1 MTTATTLIGA
11 ATLFS
16 LATFSNLKASTIDLP
31 LYGFQIDSLD
41 AQVDSLSPAKTL
53 IMFLPESNGFQP
65 NINVLIQPYNGT
77 INDYIAMSK
86 EQFKQMSCSVVSEHQ
101 NGENGWIVEYSMGGG
116 HDLHCYAQAVS
127 KSSKIYL
134 VTATAKESQW
144 ATVGATLREHVDS
157 FKTE

>member
-77 INDYIAMSK
+77 IIDYIAMSK
-86 EQFKQMSCSVVSEHQ
+86 EQFKQMSCSVVS
-101 NGENGWIVEYSMGGG
+101 
-116 HDLHCYAQAVS
+116 
-127 KSSKIYL
+127 
-134 VTATAKESQW
+134 
-144 ATVGATLREHVDS
+144 
-157 FKTE
+157 

>member
-16 LATFSNLKASTIDLP
+16 LATFSNLKATTIDLP

-41 AQVDSLSPAKTL
+41 AQVDSPAAAKTL
-53 IMFLPESNGFQP
+53 IMFLPESDGFQP

-86 EQFKQMSCSVVSEHQ
+86 VQFAQMQCKVISEHQ
-101 NGENGWIVEYSMGGG
+101 NGEHEWMVEYSMGGG

-144 ATVGATLREHVDS
+144 ATVGATLREHVES